1 MTKVLRIYS
10 GEKIICS
17 IKYVGETG
25 QPHAKKKKKEL
36 EHILIP
42 YTKVNS
48 KLIRDLNERD
58 PKPQNL

>member
-1 MTKVLRIYS
+1 MLGKLDS
-10 GEKIICS
+10 HMPKE
-17 IKYVGETG
+17 
-25 QPHAKKKKKEL
+25 KKKREL

-58 PKPQNL
+58 LKP

>member
-1 MTKVLRIYS
+1 MTKVLRIYN
-10 GEKIICS
+10 GEKNFFNKVCW
-17 IKYVGETG
+17 ENWTATC
-25 QPHAKKKKKEL
+25 QRKKKKKEL

-58 PKPQNL
+58 LKP